1 MYIDQDSEYL
11 IARDGQ
17 INASRIG
24 GGGNWKHTSS
34 YEYDYQIFREFE
46 DFYGGVLSQVA
57 SCNADLQPA
66 AVPNSF
72 INEENVLDYIKLLA
86 KLAGGDFS
94 GTIDDVIDLF
104 APTTAGYR
112 FSESK
117 SLFTA
122 TTQAKIVD
130 LVDSGDGII
139 RTAIGDLGLWV
150 NPGFEL
156 DECIY
161 TIEIR
166 EFGQVE
172 KYPVQ
177 IDKVIACLYVDA
189 YNNPFPG
196 GDANDCQ
203 SEFNRFI
210 AAGTGNQY
218 PDGTPILVF
227 LTESEAEAFRV
238 AKFGVNSLTAV
249 FTETFACSTDSSFQ
263 RNYFYVS
270 QLG

>member
-1 MYIDQDSEYL
+1 MYLDQDSEYL

-17 INASRIG
+17 INASRVG

-34 YEYDYQIFREFE
+34 YEYNYQIFREFE

-72 INEENVLDYIKLLA
+72 INQENVLDYIRLLA
-86 KLAGGDFS
+86 KLAAGDFD
-94 GTIDDVIDLF
+94 GTIEDVIDLF

-122 TTQAKIVD
+122 TTQQKIVD

-177 IDKVIACLYVDA
+177 IDQVIACLYVDEFA
-189 YNNPFPG
+189 VPFPG
-196 GDANDCQ
+196 GEPANSCQ
-203 SEFNRFI
+203 SLYNARLAEFANFPSVYQGRTFGSPGEARAY
-210 AAGTGNQY
+210 AAGQGLLETAYQLN
-218 PDGTPILVF
+218 
-227 LTESEAEAFRV
+227 SEGYRCPTDATFFR
-238 AKFGVNSLTAV
+238 
-249 FTETFACSTDSSFQ
+249 Q
-263 RNYFYVS
+263 FYWIT
-270 QLG
+270 LN